1 MSRKEL
7 SVLLLLIVLCAV
19 VAVASPQFLSATNI
33 QNMARLIGM
42 YGIFSIGVGVV
53 IITGG
58 IDLSIGSICALLG
71 VLLSMMLVD
80 WQWPPALAV
89 IAVLGLGAG
98 LGGAHGLLI
107 ARLRLQPFIV
117 TLCGLLLYR
126 GAARYIAS
134 DVTKGFGAGTGF
146 EWVGRLASGELFG
159 VPMPFVLL
167 VVVGVVAWVVLHRS
181 VYGRHLFAIG
191 RNEEASRYAGI
202 NTRAVVAGAYVISGV
217 LAALS
222 AVLIAFYTNSVSPSS
237 HGNFYE
243 LYAIAAAV
251 VGGCSLR
258 GGEGSIGGIIVGAAL
273 LQVIRNLVN
282 LLDIPGSLDFAVMGA
297 VILIG
302 AVADQLFRP
311 KMVGGVSG
319 VPSGGHPSTRK
330 T

>member
-7 SVLLLLIVLCAV
+7 SILLLLVALCAI
-19 VAVASPQFLSATNI
+19 VAVASPQFLSVTNL
-33 QNMARLIGM
+33 QNMTRLIGM
-42 YGIFSIGVGVV
+42 YGIFSICVGVV

-58 IDLSIGSICALLG
+58 IDLSIGSICALIG
-71 VLLSMMLVD
+71 VLLSMMLVE
-80 WQWPPALAV
+80 WRWPPALAV
-89 IAVLGLGAG
+89 LGALAVG
-98 LGGAHGLLI
+98 TALGSMHGLLI
-107 ARLRLQPFIV
+107 TRLRLQPFIV

-134 DVTKGFGAGTGF
+134 DVTKGFGSGQGF
-146 EWVGRLASGELFG
+146 EWVAALASGNLAG

-167 VVVGVVAWVVLHRS
+167 AVIGAASALVLHRS
-181 VYGRHLFAIG
+181 VYGRHLFAVG
-191 RNEEASRYAGI
+191 RNEEASRYSGI
-202 NTRAVVAGAYVISGV
+202 NTRAVITGAYVTSG
-217 LAALS
+217 LFAAMS
-222 AVLIAFYTNSVSPSS
+222 AIVIAFYTNSISPSS

-258 GGEGSIGGIIVGAAL
+258 GGEGSIGGIIIGAAL

-282 LLDIPGSLDFAVMGA
+282 LLDIPSSLDFAVMGA

-311 KMVGGVSG
+311 NPV
-319 VPSGGHPSTRK
+319 RRAR
-330 T
+330 